1 MKISEIETIVRLMSE
16 NNLTEFK
23 IEASDYNLCIRRGS
37 DLPMQIQTV
46 AMPQVASATVAPPV
60 QSAPDQS
67 VPSKP
72 ALPVV
77 PEKKIE
83 SPIVGTFYRS
93 SSPEAE
99 PFVKV
104 GDKVTA
110 DTVVCIVE
118 AMKVM
123 NEVKAEQCGTIKE
136 ILVENASPVEY
147 GQTLFIIE

>member
-72 ALPVV
+72 VL

-93 SSPEAE
+93 SKS
-99 PFVKV
+99 V
-104 GDKVTA
+104 
-110 DTVVCIVE
+110 
-118 AMKVM
+118 
-123 NEVKAEQCGTIKE
+123 IKSLP
-136 ILVENASPVEY
+136 IPWFALSK
-147 GQTLFIIE
+147 L